1 MSAVSLGQSK
11 IVVLSDIHVMPR
23 ELLVSDGT
31 AWQRQLASDRKML
44 DKSQE
49 LFDVMT
55 DRLKTE
61 LKPDLVL
68 ITGDLTKDNEL
79 ASHQYVVRKLDE
91 LRAAGIRTLV
101 IPGNHDLSSR
111 RAVSYDGDKTIPVEA
126 ATRTV
131 FAELYEEYGYGATS
145 DREEGSLTYACE
157 PIQGLVVIGID
168 SGLRGELSDT
178 TLQWICDKAMEARQA
193 GKQVVAMMHHPLFPH
208 FHGVDKF
215 VSQAVVNNYATVR
228 NRLAD
233 AGIRVVFT
241 GHFHTSDIAKD
252 YNGDLTKAIYDI
264 NTGSLISYPCD
275 YREVTLSA
283 DLHTMHITTGHI
295 SSLPN
300 DIHFTTT
307 SKERLATSMKQR
319 ISDRSDALSLLADD
333 VADAFIIHAEG
344 NEHLSPKS
352 QELLNKMEYIL
363 NGARDMIKMMPQLKD
378 KLNDAEKMANSV
390 MKDISEYGEPGR
402 ENQTDDL
409 TLTIELP

>member
-1 MSAVSLGQSK
+1 MSAVSLGQTK

-31 AWQRQLASDRKML
+31 AWQRQLAMERKML

-49 LFDVMT
+49 LFDVMV

-101 IPGNHDLSSR
+101 IPGNHDQSSR
-111 RAVSYDGDKTIPVEA
+111 CAVSYDGDKTIPVEA
-126 ATRTV
+126 ATRPV
-131 FAELYEEYGYGATS
+131 FAKMYEDYGYGATS

-178 TLQWICDKAMEARQA
+178 ALQWVCDKAMEARQA

-233 AGIRVVFT
+233 AGIGVVFT

-283 DLHTMHITTGHI
+283 DLHTLHITTGHI

-300 DIHFTTT
+300 DAHFTTT

-333 VADAFIIHAEG
+333 VAEAFIVHAEG
-344 NEHLSPKS
+344 NEHLSQKS

-390 MKDISEYGEPGR
+390 MKDISEYGESGR